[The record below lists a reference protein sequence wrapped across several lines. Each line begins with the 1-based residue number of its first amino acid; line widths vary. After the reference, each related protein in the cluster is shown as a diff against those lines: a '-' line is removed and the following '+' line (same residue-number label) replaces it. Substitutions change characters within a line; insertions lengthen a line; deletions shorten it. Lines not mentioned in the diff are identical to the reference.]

1 MTAQMAMRLT
11 LRMFKHK
18 KGKVS
23 IVVFDRKRDTGS
35 VDTENLFHS
44 VDADGDGFLIQSE
57 VQEYEGNNNLV
68 DEWNDMIQLD
78 EDGKLTR
85 HGVGGGTHVIYGKVL
100 SQNSSKIHSKV
111 YIYFLCRCSMPRP
124 NQ

>member
-11 LRMFKHK
+11 LRTFKHK
-18 KGKVS
+18 KRKVS

-85 HGVGGGTHVIYGKVL
+85 HGVGGG
-100 SQNSSKIHSKV
+100 HSCHIWKGFKPKFQQKV